1 MLCTLTF
8 KSLGLEKLFEE
19 RVLCISICIYLIIN
33 GGKSVKL
40 SNIFTIQN
48 WICYLNI
55 FWNVIYFCDGK
66 TEFEQPLLQC
76 HMIIQKSL
84 EYADLVLKKHV
95 LLFTMFKTA
104 AKYFCGNCD
113 SIFFQDSL
121 MNRKFKRTVFVWN
134 INTNNALTITFD
146 WFDVPC
152 WIKVSISL
160 NKKIHLKCI
169 HFLER
174 FLRKCN

>member
-19 RVLCISICIYLIIN
+19 RVLCIPICIYLIIN
-33 GGKSVKL
+33 GGKSVK
-40 SNIFTIQN
+40 T
-48 WICYLNI
+48 
-55 FWNVIYFCDGK
+55 VKYFYNSKFNLLFKYISKCNLFLWWK

-134 INTNNALTITFD
+134 RNKNNSLTITFD

-160 NKKIHLKCI
+160 NK
-169 HFLER
+169 
-174 FLRKCN
+174 